1 MNFGDEI
8 ACRSVADA
16 LDCAQVTTREELVVE
31 FRLNLQNESVELANP
46 VAPVM
51 VEPYLSIRQVLETM
65 RERAAGGVLVCREKH
80 LLGIF
85 TERDALKL
93 LAAGDD
99 LSRPIEA
106 VMTSNPTTL
115 RADDSVATAIRK
127 MSFGSFRRLPV
138 IDPAGRV
145 VGLVKAS
152 RILHY
157 IVEYFPKMV
166 YTLPPEPHPVTHER
180 EGA

>member
-1 MNFGDEI
+1 MD
-8 ACRSVADA
+8 
-16 LDCAQVTTREELVVE
+16 
-31 FRLNLQNESVELANP
+31 FRLNLQSESVELAYP
-46 VAPVM
+46 VTPVM
-51 VEPYLSIRQVLETM
+51 VEPYLSIRQVLQVM
-65 RERAAGGVLVCREKH
+65 RERTTGAVLICRNRH

-99 LSRPIEA
+99 LTRPIEA
-106 VMTSNPTTL
+106 VMTTNPTTL
-115 RADDSVATAIRK
+115 RADDTVATAIRK

-138 IDPAGRV
+138 VDVAGCV
-145 VGLVKAS
+145 VGLIKAS

-157 IVEYFPKMV
+157 IVEHFPQMI

>member
-1 MNFGDEI
+1 MD
-8 ACRSVADA
+8 
-16 LDCAQVTTREELVVE
+16 
-31 FRLNLQNESVELANP
+31 FRLNLQNESVEHAYP
-46 VAPVM
+46 VAPVV
-51 VEPYLSIRQVLETM
+51 VEPYLSVRQVLQSM
-65 RERAAGGVLVCREKH
+65 RERAVGSVLVCREKH

-106 VMTSNPTTL
+106 VMTPNPTTL
-115 RADDSVATAIRK
+115 RADDAVATAIRK

-138 IDPAGRV
+138 VDAAGRV

-157 IVEYFPKMV
+157 IVEHFSQMV